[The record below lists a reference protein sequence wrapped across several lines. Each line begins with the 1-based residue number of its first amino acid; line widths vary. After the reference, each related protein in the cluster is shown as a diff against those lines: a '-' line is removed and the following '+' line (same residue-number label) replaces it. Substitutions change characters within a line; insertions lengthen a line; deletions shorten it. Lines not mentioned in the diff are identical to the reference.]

1 MADPRY
7 PVVMIGGV
15 PVVDAPQE
23 IDAANAESLRK
34 TLLHAASGGQAAVVV
49 NMTGTRF
56 CDSSAVHVL
65 VGAHKRAVAEGG
77 ELLLAIP
84 ASSFVCRVFALAGI
98 NRFIRSFADL
108 NEALEQ
114 AHAVLPRPL
123 QRRDEPSA
131 EAGLPNV

>member
-23 IDAANAESLRK
+23 IDEANAEGFRNILLR
-34 TLLHAASGGQAAVVV
+34 AASGRQAAVVV

-56 CDSSAVHVL
+56 CDSSGIQVL
-65 VGAHKRAVAEGG
+65 VGAHNRAVAEGG
-77 ELLLAIP
+77 ELLLVIP
-84 ASSFVCRVFALAGI
+84 ASSFVRRVFAFAGI
-98 NRFIRSFADL
+98 DGLIPDFADV

-131 EAGLPNV
+131 EAGLQNA